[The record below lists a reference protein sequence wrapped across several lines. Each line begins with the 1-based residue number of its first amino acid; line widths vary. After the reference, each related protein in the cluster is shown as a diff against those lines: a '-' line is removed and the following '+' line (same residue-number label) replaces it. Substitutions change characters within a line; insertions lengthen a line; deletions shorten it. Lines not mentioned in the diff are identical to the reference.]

1 ERAFTKRNILAG
13 WSKAGLLPFNPD
25 RVLKDLPM
33 PVDESSKVDQGMIRP
48 SPLETSLPMP
58 VTPVTTVSAEAF
70 MSLHNMIINHDARSL
85 DRSSKQAL
93 DRHVQKLAK
102 GAATSFAMGALLQDQ
117 VTFLLR
123 FNNEARVRR
132 ATASTVLGK
141 GNGKVMSYEDL
152 KEARAKRAEKDATKV
167 GRQRIAS
174 TRKRRNPVSAEQ
186 QLEVARTGEAT
197 DGMRTPVQT
206 SDAQIL
212 GLGHTPEPW
221 RPPVA
226 RMW

>member
-1 ERAFTKRNILAG
+1 
-13 WSKAGLLPFNPD
+13 
-25 RVLKDLPM
+25 
-33 PVDESSKVDQGMIRP
+33 
-48 SPLETSLPMP
+48 MP

-152 KEARAKRAEKDATKV
+152 KEARAKRAEKDATK
-167 GRQRIAS
+167 
-174 TRKRRNPVSAEQ
+174 